1 MTNENDIKESHREQ
15 HGTQLDSV
23 TITSGSAAK
32 GTAIQVKAYFDASKP
47 DEAQAKVDGALKIR
61 GYLSKLGLM

>member
-1 MTNENDIKESHREQ
+1 MVNENEIKEIHREK
-15 HGTQLDSV
+15 HGEQLDSV
-23 TITSGSAAK
+23 TITSGTAAK

-61 GYLSKLGLM
+61 GYLSKLGMM